1 MLVEN
6 CSRGVFIDHSIGD
19 AMSLNAVTCL
29 AFFREEHHGAL
40 CCRLIRP
47 FAGAS
52 VFRLGFSAILRSLA
66 VIAQSFCG
74 LQH

>member
-29 AFFREEHHGAL
+29 AFFREEHRGAL
-40 CCRLIRP
+40 CCRL
-47 FAGAS
+47 FG
-52 VFRLGFSAILRSLA
+52 RLQVRLFSALVSPPYFDL
-66 VIAQSFCG
+66 
-74 LQH
+74 